1 MNAIM
6 FSSALKQSVW
16 MYIKN
21 RTAKQKRSKRS
32 PYQML
37 YRASKRETMPYNPH
51 FLSAG
56 FGRILKKNNPVA
68 FFLSRFKTL
77 LCLGA
82 VLYGSARKIH
92 HCTSRSLL
100 RKYSQSCLRPYYLG
114 TAKRIRF
121 GYSESFFRLLILL
134 FRVNFNSVFAYL

>member
-6 FSSALKQSVW
+6 FSSALKQSAW

-21 RTAKQKRSKRS
+21 RTAKQKKEVKGRLIKCFTGR
-32 PYQML
+32 L
-37 YRASKRETMPYNPH
+37 RGKTVPYNPH

-56 FGRILKKNNPVA
+56 FGRILIRNSPVA
-68 FFLSRFKTL
+68 FSLSRFKTL

-92 HCTSRSLL
+92 HCTNQSFF

-121 GYSESFFRLLILL
+121 GYSESFSDF
-134 FRVNFNSVFAYL
+134 

>member
-1 MNAIM
+1 
-6 FSSALKQSVW
+6 
-16 MYIKN
+16 
-21 RTAKQKRSKRS
+21 
-32 PYQML
+32 ML
-37 YRASKRETMPYNPH
+37 YRASKRETVPYNPH

-56 FGRILKKNNPVA
+56 FGRILKRNNPVA
-68 FFLSRFKTL
+68 FSLSRFKTL

-82 VLYGSARKIH
+82 VLYGSVRKIH

-134 FRVNFNSVFAYL
+134 FRVNFRVNFSSIFAYCFNISMIFTYINL